1 MGLFDFLK
9 KSSSKSV
16 PPAAPAGDKRIA
28 SLAKAATDKRAQTY
42 DRMEAIQALVAIGSA
57 EAAAALIK
65 RFSFSI
71 DPSITD
77 QEEKEICFQAIVAAG
92 KDVVPAVR
100 EACEKAE
107 ALTWLIK
114 VLRYLLADDA
124 EYEDVMLDILARF
137 DTEYVRN
144 TDPKIQVLMA
154 LEGIVSDEVRES
166 VEAYLEDVN
175 ETVRFHAVE
184 TVFAQ
189 NDERSVGG
197 FAKLLEAEESV
208 RVKNKVAEGLAQR
221 AWVIPDN
228 LRDTVKRGLLDSSG
242 FGVGPDGRVTRGGR

>member
-1 MGLFDFLK
+1 MGLFDIFK
-9 KSSSKSV
+9 KSSTKSA
-16 PPAAPAGDKRIA
+16 PPAAPVGDKRIA
-28 SLAKAATDKRAQTY
+28 ALAKTATDKRAQTY
-42 DRMEAIQALVAIGSA
+42 DRMEAIQALVAMGNA

-100 EACEKAE
+100 EAAEKAE
-107 ALTWLIK
+107 ALTWIIK
-114 VLRYLLADDA
+114 VLRNLLADA

-144 TDPKIQVLMA
+144 VDPKIQVIVA

-189 NDERSVGG
+189 NDERSLGG

-221 AWVIPDN
+221 GWVIPDE
-228 LRDTVKRGLLDSSG
+228 LREGVRRALVDSSG
-242 FGVGPDGRVTRGGR
+242 FRVGPDGRVTRASR